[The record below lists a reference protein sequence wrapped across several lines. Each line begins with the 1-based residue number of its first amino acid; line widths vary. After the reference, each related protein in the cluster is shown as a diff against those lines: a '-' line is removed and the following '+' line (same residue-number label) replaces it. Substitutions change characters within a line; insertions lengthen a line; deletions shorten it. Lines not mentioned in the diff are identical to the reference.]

1 MTNGHGPAFMLGIF
15 ICLGLIGLGMS
26 LGSSLHRL
34 KGYERVVTVK
44 GLAEREVPAD
54 LAVWTIAFAS
64 ADNDVAALYTT
75 MEENTKE
82 ILAFLRATGFSD
94 GEITT
99 AAPVVTDKLAQRY
112 GTQQASVRY
121 TAQQTITVYS
131 RQIDLVRASQSRL
144 AELGKKGIAFGGED
158 DNRKPQFLF
167 TKLNDLKPAMIEEAT
182 RNARAVAEKF
192 AADSQS
198 RLGKIKRASQGQ
210 FSIEDRDS
218 NTPHIKKVRVVSTL
232 EYYLSD

>member
-1 MTNGHGPAFMLGIF
+1 MTNGHGAAFTLGIF
-15 ICLGLIGLGMS
+15 ICIGLFGLGMS
-26 LGSSLHRL
+26 LGSSIHRL

-54 LAVWTIAFAS
+54 IAVWPITFAS
-64 ADNDVAALYTT
+64 ANNDVTALYAT

-82 ILAFLRATGFSD
+82 ILAFLRAAGFSD
-94 GEITT
+94 AEITT
-99 AAPVVTDKLAQRY
+99 AAPVVTDKFAQRY
-112 GTQQASVRY
+112 GTQEASVRY

-131 RQIDLVRASQSRL
+131 QRIDFVRASQSRL

-158 DNRKPQFLF
+158 YNQRTQFLF

-198 RLGKIKRASQGQ
+198 RLGKLKRASQGQ
-210 FSIEDRDS
+210 FTIEDRDS
-218 NTPHIKKVRVVSTL
+218 NTPYIKRVRVVSTV